1 MLEGNLLIRASAG
14 TGKTFA
20 LATRYLR
27 LMLLDKV
34 DPAKIIA
41 LTFSRAA
48 AQEIYTKILERL
60 WKAAENVWIS
70 SFPNYIPITAVPFS
84 RS

>member
-14 TGKTFA
+14 TGKTFS

-34 DPAKIIA
+34 DPAKIVA

-48 AQEIYTKILERL
+48 AQEIYTKIL
-60 WKAAENVWIS
+60 
-70 SFPNYIPITAVPFS
+70 
-84 RS
+84 

>member
-1 MLEGNLLIRASAG
+1 MREGNLLIRASAG

-48 AQEIYTKILERL
+48 AK
-60 WKAAENVWIS
+60 
-70 SFPNYIPITAVPFS
+70 
-84 RS
+84 

>member
-1 MLEGNLLIRASAG
+1 MREGNLLIRASAG
-14 TGKTFA
+14 TGKTFS

-34 DPAKIIA
+34 DPARIIA

-60 WKAAENVWIS
+60 WKAASSDEN
-70 SFPNYIPITAVPFS
+70 AKEGG
-84 RS
+84 